1 MVTKS
6 RTGSEQQTVR
16 LGPGDLVETDD
27 GRFRLPVILTNDDGW
42 QTREHVTLDPN
53 EAARLHA
60 QLDRLLN
67 RGWAMTESAKVA
79 RQIGET
85 YPVSGSGHLNSEGP
99 ENDPA

>member
-1 MVTKS
+1 MVTRS
-6 RTGSEQQTVR
+6 STGSEQQTVR
-16 LGPGDLVETDD
+16 LGQGDLVDTDD

-42 QTREHVTLDPN
+42 QTREYLTFDSN

-60 QLDRLLN
+60 QLDRRLN

-79 RQIGET
+79 RQTGET
-85 YPVSGSGHLNSEGP
+85 YSVSGSGHLNLEGP